1 MIVRELARRPFISLL
16 LQVFTTRRFIDGTW
30 REAASGLGGVPTGV
44 YTLDDLWKASADT
57 PPSEDDPDSQEI

>member
-1 MIVRELARRPFISLL
+1 MIVRELARRPFISLPPSG
-16 LQVFTTRRFIDGTW
+16 VYDAPIYHGTW